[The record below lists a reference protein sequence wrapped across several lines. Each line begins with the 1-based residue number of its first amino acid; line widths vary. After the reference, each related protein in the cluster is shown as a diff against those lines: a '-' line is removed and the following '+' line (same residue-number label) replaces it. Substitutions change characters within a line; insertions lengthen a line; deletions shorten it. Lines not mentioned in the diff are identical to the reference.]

1 MQQPKLKAQFSTVV
15 AKKGLKQLL
24 GIYTLAGVIKVNAF
38 LPASEKEQMKAVKL
52 GTDEAT
58 T

>member
-1 MQQPKLKAQFSTVV
+1 MQRSQA
-15 AKKGLKQLL
+15 AIWYIC
-24 GIYTLAGVIKVNAF
+24 IYTLAGVIKVNAF